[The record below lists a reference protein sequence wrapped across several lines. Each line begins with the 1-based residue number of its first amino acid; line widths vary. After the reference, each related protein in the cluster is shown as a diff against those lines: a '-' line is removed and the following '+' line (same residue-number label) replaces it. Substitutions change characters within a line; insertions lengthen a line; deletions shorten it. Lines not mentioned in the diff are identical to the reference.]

1 MSTKVWEHTAQNYV
15 AQRFQKYVDNWS
27 DTNQSAEEYDLT
39 NISSMPVSLF
49 VAEADQECTAATAE
63 RTLEDVATI
72 QNFVTLTGKSHEYFV
87 NASD

>member
-1 MSTKVWEHTAQNYV
+1 MSTKVWEHTAQNFV
-15 AQRFQKYVDNWS
+15 AQKFQKYVDNWS

-49 VAEADQECTAATAE
+49 VGGADVTCTPANAEKIFEG
-63 RTLEDVATI
+63 VATI
-72 QNFVTLTGKSHEYFV
+72 QNFVTLTAKSHEYFV